1 MKFWKIKSS
10 ECVIHKVNWNKRQIE
25 DEYGKQRLMEELQEE
40 FYEGKEMRDE
50 LQCEFDEVKK
60 AVVC

>member
-1 MKFWKIKSS
+1 
-10 ECVIHKVNWNKRQIE
+10 
-25 DEYGKQRLMEELQEE
+25 MEELQEE

-60 AVVC
+60 AVVCWDNCSSSSSKWLIGDDTVLWAHA